1 MKNAISALPLLGAL
15 AAPAWA
21 IDYTDEAEVISAVPI
36 YQSVNEPR
44 QHCWS
49 EPVTTYEQPYRSG
62 GGAIIGAI
70 TGGLLGNTVGR
81 GHGRAA
87 STAVGAAVGA
97 VVGDRIDN
105 QGRHAVPVTRE
116 VQRCQVVDNIRQ
128 VISGY
133 QVTYRYN
140 GRDTTVILPN
150 DPGPRVRIGV
160 GISGQ
165 SGVEV
170 IPPAAPMVS
179 GAARPV
185 VQQITYVSHSPRPV
199 FHHPPLPRVI
209 ISLHGD
215 RHGHHRPGHRERW
228 NRMED
233 HRGGHHDNRRD
244 GHRGG
249 RDRRD

>member
-1 MKNAISALPLLGAL
+1 MKNPISALSLLGAL
-15 AAPAWA
+15 AAPVWA
-21 IDYTDEAEVISAVPI
+21 ADYTDEAEVLSAVPI

-49 EPVTTYEQPYRSG
+49 EPVTTYEQPYRSS

-97 VVGDRIDN
+97 VVGDRIGN
-105 QGRHAVPVTRE
+105 QGSQAVPVTRE

-128 VISGY
+128 VLSGY

-140 GRDTTVILPN
+140 GRDTTVILPQ

-160 GISGQ
+160 GISGE

-170 IPPAAPMVS
+170 IPPAPPSVFVS
-179 GAARPV
+179 ARPV
-185 VQQITYVSHSPRPV
+185 VQQITYVSHSSRPV
-199 FHHPPLPRVI
+199 LHHPPLPRLVI
-209 ISLHGD
+209 NLHGGQ
-215 RHGHHRPGHRERW
+215 HGHHRPEHRERW
-228 NRMED
+228 NRMDD
-233 HRGGHHDNRRD
+233 HRGGHQNHRED
-244 GHRGG
+244 GRRGG